1 MRTVACQLALSRV
14 SVLKRFCVG
23 GRRGR
28 VSIYVKNSSI
38 FLDMKKFGLIKS
50 SPKNNYLKACSTCFS
65 PSTECLIPDLHPEPL
80 SGCVEG
86 QQLEV
91 TSDLSL
97 VETDGKC
104 QFSVSICKAL
114 HVLPLVPFK
123 HTIYLIFYCS

>member
-1 MRTVACQLALSRV
+1 MCG
-14 SVLKRFCVG
+14 G

-38 FLDMKKFGLIKS
+38 FLDMKKLGLTKS
-50 SPKNNYLKACSTCFS
+50 SPKNNYLKACSTRFS
-65 PSTECLIPDLHPEPL
+65 PCTECLIPDLHPEL
-80 SGCVEG
+80 RSGCVEG

-97 VETDGKC
+97 VEADGKC

-114 HVLPLVPFK
+114 HVLPSVPFK